1 MYSKDV
7 THTTMIQVVDYLLWV
22 KRIYSS
28 ITLSNQVQCQIEQ
41 AEVQVEIQSSELN
54 MVTRCLKLQTAELT
68 EN

>member
-28 ITLSNQVQCQIEQ
+28 ITLSNQV
-41 AEVQVEIQSSELN
+41 
-54 MVTRCLKLQTAELT
+54 
-68 EN
+68 